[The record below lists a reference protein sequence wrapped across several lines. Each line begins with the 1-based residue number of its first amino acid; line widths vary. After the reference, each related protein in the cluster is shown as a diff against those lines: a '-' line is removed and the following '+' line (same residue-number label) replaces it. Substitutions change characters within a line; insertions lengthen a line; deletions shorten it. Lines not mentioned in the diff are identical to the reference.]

1 MGEGGVRNDSRP
13 IVSPAR
19 WMIEQPLKWVIQ
31 EVEQV
36 CEGKKMNSAVGMV
49 KFGICPARLGGD
61 LG

>member
-13 IVSPAR
+13 IVG
-19 WMIEQPLKWVIQ
+19 WMMEHPLKWVIQ

-36 CEGKKMNSAVGMV
+36 CEGKTMNSAVGMAE
-49 KFGICPARLGGD
+49 FGVCPARLGGD

>member
-13 IVSPAR
+13 ILSPAG
-19 WMIEQPLKWVIQ
+19 WMMEQPLKWVIQ

-36 CEGKKMNSAVGMV
+36 CEGKKMNSAVGMA